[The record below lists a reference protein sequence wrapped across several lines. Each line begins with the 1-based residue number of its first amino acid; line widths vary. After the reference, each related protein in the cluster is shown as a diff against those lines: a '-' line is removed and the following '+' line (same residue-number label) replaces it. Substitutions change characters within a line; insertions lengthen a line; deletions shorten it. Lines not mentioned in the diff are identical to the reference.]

1 MLQVESV
8 RYLKEENQIIIL
20 DQTLL
25 PIKQEYLTISTI
37 LLAIIRTKV

>member
-25 PIKQEYLTISTI
+25 LIKQEYLTISTI